1 MNVLWPSRAAADG
14 NGQSDDSTAVTPEST
29 ADTAPSDAI
38 NTTTTLA
45 TPSSTTTATPA
56 TNPADAATVD
66 PHGPTPQRPA
76 LHRDPTA
83 PPPAVPS
90 VPAPP
95 IPESVPDPRGRQLP
109 GQPPQAPTPLQVLVQ
124 QQQQQ
129 QQQHQPY
136 QPPPPPPP
144 APQNSLSVAEL
155 RRMLAELPRAEAL
168 AYDYVYADTAP
179 TDEEIDEW
187 FVYNFW
193 QWVRLNAANRAF
205 YSAWARLAPPPSE
218 PADGSDP
225 QAGAGAGAGAPA
237 AGWDWD
243 GRLAGEEEGEGDE
256 ERRRQR
262 TARRRAAFVSRV
274 LDQARSGDRIARAEA
289 VGALVYLALGRWS
302 ETVKAAGPGALAA
315 AVVEGKTWS
324 AATEAQLRAMR
335 DGVRILAERGGLEV
349 VWDALRAGFALFWS
363 DEVLQNVQMA
373 AEELINLMTI
383 LYVVIQETLDDPEG
397 MADVRRRLLA
407 LNPGLLRFLLQAVV
421 RLRWDETGLLPQT
434 QIFLL
439 FWKAILL
446 VFGGSKALAAAKEA
460 TSELKG
466 CDDKQTITASPLDYH
481 VFRQEITSKYPA
493 YIPPQPLLPLE
504 PDQNTIIPPLPN
516 HPTRSSASNGV
527 RCGPGHGGASIL
539 HQPVHI
545 ATPAPSPPPSPGVG
559 GKGAKKHNYQTNQ
572 NFPFMYPPL
581 DATSNSAGGKGGAG
595 LQDLLVGRKWEGSDV
610 PASILEAGELFSK
623 RVRMSRATRQL
634 WEEREEFLKFERGYE
649 ADGNDDIVDELDLS
663 SLTLEEKELLGLDR
677 IIDDEK
683 PRQPPRPGTDYGPR
697 ELSADIKER
706 LDAVEEFYKEALPH
720 LQSLVIVLL
729 RQVTA
734 MTSNPPSANG
744 PQGPAGARANG
755 GQQTASAGPNGAAKG
770 DPSSPLDAD
779 LDELRNREIA
789 AKAVTGA
796 LILLLKWLKLSH
808 VLKFEYMTQLL
819 LDSNYLPMALKIF
832 AMYDVQQ
839 MVESKTDRLE
849 HSFFYF
855 CGSRAG
861 VIPTQNSVPNPTA
874 TEFEDID
881 EDDAAP
887 PPIKRRRSPPTAGAP
902 SDTDAPG
909 SAAEDPVSSSSTT
922 TSATAATAAPEAQAA
937 ARPEVDELGH
947 PVNPLPAEPIT
958 DFSRRN
964 FFSLI
969 NYLRVM
975 QKICKHRAH
984 RNLLLVQFKSSNIL
998 RKTLKVPQHELRL
1011 YTLKL
1016 FKNQVPYTGRK
1027 WRQSNMRVI
1036 TAVYLHCRPELRD
1049 EWLAGSNVEDQVD
1062 DAVPLEQALRSLTHW
1077 YNLRRYPDRMA
1088 AGGEWGGGVHS
1099 GGAARNGNGNGGGN
1113 GAAAAAAAA
1122 AAASLVKQALKEEQ
1136 DFFVRELEKADWSWM
1151 MGEGSVAGS
1160 EDGGVGDG
1168 MMGGWEEATWG

>member
-1 MNVLWPSRAAADG
+1 MNALWPSRAAADG
-14 NGQSDDSTAVTPEST
+14 NGLTDDSTAETTENTANTPTSNT
-29 ADTAPSDAI
+29 I
-38 NTTTTLA
+38 NSTTTT
-45 TPSSTTTATPA
+45 
-56 TNPADAATVD
+56 PADTPTVD
-66 PHGPTPQRPA
+66 SHGPTPKRPA
-76 LHRDPTA
+76 LHRNQAA

-95 IPESVPDPRGRQLP
+95 IPETDPRGHRLP
-109 GQPPQAPTPLQVLVQ
+109 GQQQQQQQQPQAPTPLQVLVQ

-129 QQQHQPY
+129 Q
-136 QPPPPPPP
+136 PPPPPPP
-144 APQNSLSVAEL
+144 QDSLSLAQL
-155 RRMLAELPRAEAL
+155 RRMVAELPRTEAL
-168 AYDYVYADTAP
+168 AYDYVYTDTAP

-205 YSAWARLAPPPSE
+205 YSAWNRLAPPPSGSV
-218 PADGSDP
+218 DGS
-225 QAGAGAGAGAPA
+225 AA

-243 GRLAGEEEGEGDE
+243 GRLGEEDEDE
-256 ERRRQR
+256 EMRRQR
-262 TARRRAAFVSRV
+262 TEQRRLEFVSRV

-289 VGALVYLALGRWS
+289 VGALVYLILGRWT
-302 ETVKAAGPGALAA
+302 ETVKTAGPGALTA
-315 AVVEGKTWS
+315 AVLEGKTRS
-324 AATEAQLRAMR
+324 AATEAQLRAIR
-335 DGVRILAERGGLEV
+335 DGVRVLAECGGLEV
-349 VWDALRAGFALFWS
+349 VWDTLRAGFTLFWS
-363 DEVLQNVQMA
+363 DEVPQSVQMA

-383 LYVVIQETLDDPEG
+383 LYVAIQEALDDPEG
-397 MADVRRRLLA
+397 MVDVRRRLLA
-407 LNPGLLRFLLQAVV
+407 LNPGLLSFMLQVVV
-421 RLRWDETGLLPQT
+421 RLRWDETGILPQT

-446 VFGGSKALAAAKEA
+446 VFGGSKELAAAKEA
-460 TSELKG
+460 TSEMKG

-516 HPTRSSASNGV
+516 HPTRSNTSNGV
-527 RCGPGHGGASIL
+527 QCGPGHSGASIL

-649 ADGNDDIVDELDLS
+649 ADENDDIVDELDLS
-663 SLTLEEKELLGLDR
+663 SLTLEEKEILGLDR
-677 IIDDEK
+677 IVDDDEK
-683 PRQPPRPGTDYGPR
+683 PRKPPRPGTDYGPR

-734 MTSNPPSANG
+734 MTSNPTSTNG
-744 PQGPAGARANG
+744 PQGAPNARANG
-755 GQQTASAGPNGAAKG
+755 GGQQNAPAGPNGAAKG
-770 DPSSPLDAD
+770 DPSSPLDTD
-779 LDELRNREIA
+779 VDELRNREIA
-789 AKAVTGA
+789 AKAVTGT

-861 VIPTQNSVPNPTA
+861 VIPAQNAVPNPTA

-881 EDDAAP
+881 DDDAAP
-887 PPIKRRRSPPTAGAP
+887 PPIKRRRSPPTTGAP
-902 SDTDAPG
+902 SDTDALG
-909 SAAEDPVSSSSTT
+909 STTEDPSSSISTT
-922 TSATAATAAPEAQAA
+922 QPPTTTAAPDPSAAA
-937 ARPEVDELGH
+937 ARPEVDELGY
-947 PVNPLPAEPIT
+947 PINPLPSEPIT

-969 NYLRVM
+969 NYLRIM

-984 RNLLLVQFKSSNIL
+984 RNLLLMQFKSSNIL

-1049 EWLAGSNVEDQVD
+1049 EWLAGANVEDQVD

-1077 YNLRRYPDRMA
+1077 YNLRRYPERMA
-1088 AGGEWGGGVHS
+1088 AGAV
-1099 GGAARNGNGNGGGN
+1099 
-1113 GAAAAAAAA
+1113 
-1122 AAASLVKQALKEEQ
+1122 SLVKQALKEEQ

-1160 EDGGVGDG
+1160 EDGGGGVGEG
-1168 MMGGWEEATWG
+1168 MMSGWEEAGWGYAC